1 MENLTF
7 LEEVLGSVYIS
18 KQQDDVIFNYSFLL
32 KEKKTLLNKI
42 HTFLMYEEEG
52 IISLEDWHIDLLQLQ
67 SDRIIF
73 DSNNNV
79 IEYPNYYSKEQL
91 SIINLLKKTTYN
103 PDKLTQEEILLLIK
117 FFKNRKIVED
127 ILSSSGNGLK
137 LNKRSLSRVMTLFEG
152 YTPTTGKN
160 IKNYESLCTKLSLTK
175 KDTHTLKKVA

>member
-1 MENLTF
+1 MEKLTF
-7 LEEVLGSVYIS
+7 LEEALGSVYIS

-52 IISLEDWHIDLLQLQ
+52 IITLQDWHLELLQLQ

-73 DSNNNV
+73 DSSNNV

-91 SIINLLKKTTYN
+91 SIINILKKTTYN
-103 PDKLTQEEILLLIK
+103 PDSLTQEEILLLIK
-117 FFKNRKIVED
+117 FFKNRKVAKD
-127 ILSSSGNGLK
+127 ILSTAGNGLK
-137 LNKRSLSRVMTLFEG
+137 LNKKSLSRVMTLFEG

-160 IKNYESLCTKLSLTK
+160 ITTYESLCTKLSLTK